1 MNPELTNKAAYD
13 LALEY
18 TRQNNLLKR
27 STEVTLEQQI
37 ENFKKIHNEILKCL
51 NNYNS
56 LIGVFPNFL
65 TIELKIIAD

>member
-18 TRQNNLLKR
+18 IHLLKR

-37 ENFKKIHNEILKCL
+37 ENFKKIHSEILKYL
-51 NNYNS
+51 N
-56 LIGVFPNFL
+56 
-65 TIELKIIAD
+65 K